1 MLQSHI
7 IEVDG
12 TAVGIAVRID
22 RGYRFIAADPRLE
35 ELDTSIFP
43 TLEDVRRLARRALL
57 AARSAG
63 PIPTAPQASPRL
75 ATAKDH

>member
-12 TAVGIAVRID
+12 AAVGIAVRID

-35 ELDTSIFP
+35 EMDTAILP
-43 TLEDVRRLARRALL
+43 TLDDVRRLARHSLL
-57 AARSAG
+57 AARSPG
-63 PIPTAPQASPRL
+63 PISPAPQAHARL
-75 ATAKDH
+75 ATAKDY